1 MGCAGSRVPGELFPR
16 RNLAN
21 VMGHSYLNCLS
32 VIQYAMDMLEVKHI
46 IVVGHSNCSGVAT
59 GLSDRLLGLAD
70 N

>member
-21 VMGHSYLNCLS
+21 VMGHSDLNCLS

>member
-21 VMGHSYLNCLS
+21 VVGLPDLNCLS
-32 VIQYAMDMLEVKHI
+32 VIQYAMDVLQAKHI
-46 IVVGHSNCSGVAT
+46 SVVGHSNCSGVAA